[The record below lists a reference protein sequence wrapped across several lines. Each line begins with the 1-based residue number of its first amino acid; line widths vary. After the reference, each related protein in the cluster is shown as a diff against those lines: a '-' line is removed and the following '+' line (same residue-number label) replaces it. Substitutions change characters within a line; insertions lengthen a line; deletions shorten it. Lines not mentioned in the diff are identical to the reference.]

1 MESCSNN
8 PEHSITCSLKQCQS
22 VPCHGM
28 PPSLIVQNPP
38 FPLPFPPHLQH
49 PQTHINPRPPTLT
62 PPHPTMSPPPSPP
75 QDPAKQPPL
84 RRPHELQR
92 ARHPLPSAPIPQSRP
107 TQRSTQLYHAYG
119 TFPPRGA
126 SYQQREVVDYQ
137 VLCTSSTRRALQLPK
152 NLAPSFAIS
161 ISPIPSPSHAL
172 PSQPNG
178 PADLTCRA
186 RTGSRPRSSAT
197 RIWPVIVSSGK
208 GFWRRRWRQSWWTTA
223 RLRG

>member
-1 MESCSNN
+1 
-8 PEHSITCSLKQCQS
+8 
-22 VPCHGM
+22 M
-28 PPSLIVQNPP
+28 PPQIMPERSVSR
-38 FPLPFPPHLQH
+38 HATV
-49 PQTHINPRPPTLT
+49 THRS
-62 PPHPTMSPPPSPP
+62 SPPPSSLISASPP
-75 QDPAKQPPL
+75 AATNPHQPTTSHPHVPTSNHVPHAPPPSQDPAKQPPL

-92 ARHPLPSAPIPQSRP
+92 ARHPQPSAPIPQSRP